1 MFIYA
6 GVTFS
11 GAMFMLS
18 FTFYNEE
25 GFMFYVVLFVLLGIV
40 VLLLVIGMLTYR
52 VYFYHNKMVI
62 RRFGIFMKEYSL
74 NMIKKDVTT
83 VASGRAL
90 YAFKFKYRIEEKGS
104 KEELKTFKIIY
115 VDRGLCEYLES
126 IGYRVHGKEV
136 LYVKTNWW
144 MILLLFLHWLYKRLI

>member
-104 KEELKTFKIIY
+104 KE
-115 VDRGLCEYLES
+115 
-126 IGYRVHGKEV
+126 
-136 LYVKTNWW
+136 
-144 MILLLFLHWLYKRLI
+144 